1 MKIASCLAGLLAAL
15 VLVTP
20 ARAVDEDRVKE
31 AIRRG
36 VAALRTFQRQD
47 DYFFH
52 HQGPPGATAL
62 AGIALLEAGVSPH
75 DPQVERAANRVRKS
89 VADLTQTYSISMSI
103 VFLDLLH
110 DARDDYLIQILAL
123 RLLRG
128 QQIDGSWGYECGPL
142 SDEQKHTV
150 SLRVH
155 EAQSREA
162 APIPEGTTSA
172 PSSLPEDIR
181 EGLKA
186 LQSRQRINNRPDNSN
201 TQFAVLALWVARRR
215 GIPAEEALVE
225 AQRHFERTQ
234 LADGGW
240 TYITPVNLVNTPAIP
255 GCTCA
260 GLIGLAIGHVSR
272 RVVLHSRGQTASEEA
287 GVTISRD
294 PHVHAA
300 LLNLSLSIGMPVP
313 QKIKLDPNNRNQKY
327 LYCVLWSIERVAM
340 AYGVKTIGGKDWYG
354 WGAEMLLG
362 SQEEDGSWRGDLPE
376 GGVDTSFAL
385 LFLLRSNLVRDLSS
399 AIKGHIKDE
408 KVTMR
413 AKPTTETPGIHLGPS
428 PSAVSEKL
436 SELAKALMNAPEAG
450 QADLIVKYRDA
461 KGGEYTQALAEAIH
475 VLDDDLKRKARD
487 ALAERL
493 TRMSADTLRREL
505 GEDDAEIR
513 GAAALAC
520 GMKDDK
526 SFVPDLIVRLYD
538 KNSRVERAAYESL
551 KSITG
556 RDYGPSSNATP
567 EERTRA
573 VIRWRVWWAQN
584 QNKR

>member
-1 MKIASCLAGLLAAL
+1 MKIASCLAGLVTAL
-15 VLVTP
+15 VVATP
-20 ARAVDEDRVKE
+20 ARAVDEAKVKE

-36 VAALRTFQRQD
+36 VVALRKFQRQD
-47 DYFFH
+47 DFFYH
-52 HQGPPGATAL
+52 PQGPPGATAL

-75 DPQVERAANRVRKS
+75 DPQIERAANRVRKS

-103 VFLDLLH
+103 VFLDLLR

-128 QQIDGSWGYECGPL
+128 QQVDGSWGYECGPL
-142 SDEQKHTV
+142 SDEQKRKV
-150 SLRVH
+150 ALRVR
-155 EAQSREA
+155 ETQSRET
-162 APIPEGTTSA
+162 APIPEGTTSSPA
-172 PSSLPEDIR
+172 SLPDDFR
-181 EGLKA
+181 AGLKD
-186 LQSRQRINNRPDNSN
+186 LQNRQRINNRPDNSN

-215 GIPAEEALVE
+215 GIPAEEALIE

-240 TYITPVNLVNTPAIP
+240 TYITPVNLGKTPAIP

-272 RVVLHSRGQTASEEA
+272 RVVLHSRGQAASEE
-287 GVTISRD
+287 GGMTLSRD
-294 PHVHAA
+294 PHVRAA

-313 QKIKLDPNNRNQKY
+313 HKIQLDRGNRNQKY
-327 LYCVLWSIERVAM
+327 FYCVLWSMERVAM
-340 AYGVKTIGGKDWYG
+340 AYGLKTIGGKDWYG
-354 WGAEMLLG
+354 WGAEMLLA
-362 SQEEDGSWRGDLPE
+362 SQDEDGAWRDELAE

-413 AKPTTETPGIHLGPS
+413 AKLAHTPGITLGPS
-428 PSAVSEKL
+428 TSSSPGKL
-436 SELAKALMNAPEAG
+436 SELAKALLNAPEAG
-450 QADLIVKYRDA
+450 QADLITKYRDA

-475 VLDDDLKRKARD
+475 VLDENLKRQARD

-505 GEDDAEIR
+505 GEDDEEIR

-538 KNSRVERAAYESL
+538 KNPRVEQAAYESL

-556 RDYGPSSNATP
+556 RDYGPSSGATP
-567 EERTRA
+567 EERTAA